1 MAHGVDVEL
10 AGAHRLQ
17 HALIEHQVGDVGM
30 RDDHPLLARQ
40 ATRLAEPE
48 ETLDLLVD
56 PADRLHFAE
65 LVDRTGDGEAL
76 LERRAR
82 QRGDQRAHLAQRGA
96 VAIDVAIGLLQGDA
110 RGNLQ
115 REFLG
120 IATAEEA
127 GQDHHPLGVDRLA
140 EAHLA
145 FDIDDAAAA
154 GIDGGGNTRRH
165 AEVRVAD
172 GQHGEAVALA
182 HGSATGVDEDDTG
195 QHVIDDPR
203 RDPPGAG
210 RLGLQR
216 ALDMADLGDA
226 FTGQLTDEVGLADQL
241 EQIADPRR
249 QAPLMLGQTRT
260 VGGQACH
267 GRAGERRHAL
277 FRGAGLHQLGELLQ
291 AVLGQRDVLV
301 EVNQHAEHLLEVRI
315 VILQRVIE
323 LARADDHHLEL
334 QRDDLRVEGHG
345 GNAAQVAQRRLH
357 LQLARMQGA
366 LQRLPD
372 EGLAEQL
379 LRLDH
384 QVAAVGPMQGA
395 GTQLPIAGVQ
405 RPLVGAVFDTAE
417 QVVVGRVRLEHH
429 RRAAIGVMADHQAR
443 AVHLFQQLAQLRVG
457 LVHIHQL
464 LDRGLQQ
471 VDLHGLQVGADT
483 GVLRVLLRQRR
494 QQRLQGHG
502 DGLFV
507 ELTQQVARFALP
519 LRQARQFFVQALFQ
533 LGDIGMEAL
542 AVGLRQLGELGL
554 VQRLAVRHRGEGDV
568 AAVAVQRH
576 ALLQRQALNH
586 VQRLVVAL
594 VEATVDGALLL
605 LVGRR
610 LEHRREGGQQVVD
623 QLIDIGDEIAGGAGR
638 QLQGAWLAWLVE
650 VVDVDAVGRGVH
662 ALGFRLEVALD
673 EGEAPGT
680 RLAHDEHVVARARH
694 GHAELQG
701 LDRARLAQH
710 AAEGFEIIGTV
721 EIELLGGEGAGQ

>member
-1 MAHGVDVEL
+1 MINLFDAFLLILFAAVCAWLWRGHGIRERALQLAKQHCAKLDVEL
-10 AGAHRLQ
+10 
-17 HALIEHQVGDVGM
+17 
-30 RDDHPLLARQ
+30 
-40 ATRLAEPE
+40 
-48 ETLDLLVD
+48 LD
-56 PADRLHFAE
+56 
-65 LVDRTGDGEAL
+65 
-76 LERRAR
+76 
-82 QRGDQRAHLAQRGA
+82 GA
-96 VAIDVAIGLLQGDA
+96 VALRRLAIQRDA
-110 RGNLQ
+110 RGH
-115 REFLG
+115 R
-120 IATAEEA
+120 
-127 GQDHHPLGVDRLA
+127 RLA
-140 EAHLA
+140 RLYDFEFTVTGEHRYSGHL
-145 FDIDDAAAA
+145 
-154 GIDGGGNTRRH
+154 
-165 AEVRVAD
+165 
-172 GQHGEAVALA
+172 
-182 HGSATGVDEDDTG
+182 
-195 QHVIDDPR
+195 
-203 RDPPGAG
+203 
-210 RLGLQR
+210 
-216 ALDMADLGDA
+216 
-226 FTGQLTDEVGLADQL
+226 
-241 EQIADPRR
+241 
-249 QAPLMLGQTRT
+249 
-260 VGGQACH
+260 
-267 GRAGERRHAL
+267 
-277 FRGAGLHQLGELLQ
+277 
-291 AVLGQRDVLV
+291 
-301 EVNQHAEHLLEVRI
+301 
-315 VILQRVIE
+315 
-323 LARADDHHLEL
+323 
-334 QRDDLRVEGHG
+334 
-345 GNAAQVAQRRLH
+345 
-357 LQLARMQGA
+357 
-366 LQRLPD
+366 
-372 EGLAEQL
+372 
-379 LRLDH
+379 
-384 QVAAVGPMQGA
+384 
-395 GTQLPIAGVQ
+395 
-405 RPLVGAVFDTAE
+405 
-417 QVVVGRVRLEHH
+417 
-429 RRAAIGVMADHQAR
+429 
-443 AVHLFQQLAQLRVG
+443 
-457 LVHIHQL
+457 
-464 LDRGLQQ
+464 
-471 VDLHGLQVGADT
+471 DLHGLQVGADT